1 MSLPLIIPNW
11 AAPQQVKACMT
22 TRIGGISSAPYESLN
37 LGDHVQDDPA
47 SVAKNRAV
55 LSESLPAEPI
65 WLSQVHSTRVVEAA
79 TSNIGVEADASYTDQ
94 PNVVSCVMTADCL
107 PVLFCDAVGTQVA
120 AAHAGWRGLLDGVLE
135 ATLNTFPNP
144 SSVMVWFGAAI
155 GPEAFEV
162 GEEVYD
168 AFVAAH
174 EPSGQ
179 YFKPKDNGKFLADI
193 YGLARF
199 RLELV
204 AVKSESIYGGD
215 LCTVSDESR
224 FFSFRRDGQTG
235 RMATCIWLE
244 S

>member
-1 MSLPLIIPNW
+1 
-11 AAPQQVKACMT
+11 MT
-22 TRIGGISSAPYESLN
+22 TRVGGVSSAPYESLN

-55 LSESLPAEPI
+55 LSENLPAEPI
-65 WLSQVHSTRVVEAA
+65 WLTQIHSTRVVEAA
-79 TSNIGVEADASYTDQ
+79 TYNIGAEADASYTDQ

-107 PVLFCDAVGTQVA
+107 PVLFCDAAGTQVA
-120 AAHAGWRGLLDGVLE
+120 AAHAGWRGLLDGILE
-135 ATLNTFPNP
+135 ATLGTFPNP
-144 SSVMVWFGAAI
+144 NSVMVWFGAAI
-155 GPEAFEV
+155 GPEVFEV
-162 GEEVYD
+162 GEEVRD

-199 RLELV
+199 RLEL
-204 AVKSESIYGGD
+204 AGVKSESIYGGD
-215 LCTVSDESR
+215 LCTVSDESQ

>member
-1 MSLPLIIPNW
+1 
-11 AAPQQVKACMT
+11 MT
-22 TRIGGISSAPYESLN
+22 TRVGGVSSAPYESLN

-55 LSESLPAEPI
+55 LSENLPAEPI

-79 TSNIGVEADASYTDQ
+79 TSNIGAEADASYTDR

-107 PVLFCDAVGTQVA
+107 PVLFCDAAGTQVA

-155 GPEAFEV
+155 GPEVFEV
-162 GEEVYD
+162 GEEVRD
-168 AFVAAH
+168 DFVAAH

-199 RLELV
+199 RLEL
-204 AVKSESIYGGD
+204 AGVKSESIYGGD